1 MRRFSALSKEARGKS
16 VPPLDADPNLVV
28 GHLRDIPGQI
38 VTIVRDDPKVLD
50 SYDNFV
56 MALMV
61 PQ

>member
-1 MRRFSALSKEARGKS
+1 MTTCAGSPHCRKRS

-28 GHLRDIPGQI
+28 GHLREIPGQI